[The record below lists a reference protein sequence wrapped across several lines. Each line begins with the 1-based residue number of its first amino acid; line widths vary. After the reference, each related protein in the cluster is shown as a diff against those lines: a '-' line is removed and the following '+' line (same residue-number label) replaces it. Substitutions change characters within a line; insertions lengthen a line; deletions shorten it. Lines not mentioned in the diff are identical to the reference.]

1 MEKGSPVAVNGGVKL
16 PIGYRFRPTEEEL
29 IVHYLKRKVFG
40 LPLPASVIPE
50 LDVFHSHPSTLPG
63 NSREKR
69 YFFCKRE
76 ASGGDDNGEKNGIVD
91 SSCGRGYWKHTG
103 KDRHMILSAPS
114 PSFNCQLVGMRRS
127 LVFRRHKK
135 ASANQNNQWVVHE
148 FSLLGLATIP
158 FTNQVTKVKLGDWVL
173 CTVFERKKKRR
184 PTTTNNKSQN
194 LQGVNTSNSFPV
206 PNQPEVEETITGPND
221 NDSSMDFRMEELSDA
236 GPIDL
241 QEEEDEEEEEGPCSS
256 SSSVSPCSSGITEL
270 SSPTKSPNGG
280 LDHQEKARTSV
291 NVGLCSSSSTTSSS
305 YSC

>member
-16 PIGYRFRPTEEEL
+16 PIGYRFRPTDEEL
-29 IVHYLKRKVFG
+29 IVHYLRRKVFG
-40 LPLPASVIPE
+40 LPLPASVIPD
-50 LDVFHSHPSTLPG
+50 LDVFHSHPCTLPG

-76 ASGGDDNGEKNGIVD
+76 ASGGDDNVEKNGVVD
-91 SSCGRGYWKHTG
+91 SSYGRGYWKHTG
-103 KDRHMILSAPS
+103 KDRHVILSAPS

-173 CTVFERKKKRR
+173 CTVFERKKKTR
-184 PTTTNNKSQN
+184 PSTTTTTNKSQN
-194 LQGVNTSNSFPV
+194 LQGVNTSNSSPI

-221 NDSSMDFRMEELSDA
+221 SNASMDFRMEELSDA

-241 QEEEDEEEEEGPCSS
+241 QEEDEEEGPCSS
-256 SSSVSPCSSGITEL
+256 SSLCSSGITEL

-280 LDHQEKARTSV
+280 LDHQEEAHTPV
-291 NVGLCSSSSTTSSS
+291 NVGLCSSTTTSSS
-305 YSC
+305 YSCKRF

>member
-76 ASGGDDNGEKNGIVD
+76 ASGGDDNGEKNGVVD

-135 ASANQNNQWVVHE
+135 ASANLNNQWVVHE

-184 PTTTNNKSQN
+184 PSTTTTNKSQN

-241 QEEEDEEEEEGPCSS
+241 QEEEDEEEGPCSS

-280 LDHQEKARTSV
+280 LDHQEEARTSV
-291 NVGLCSSSSTTSSS
+291 NVGLCSASSSTTSSS